1 MTNLYSFIILY
12 MCRLI
17 FALLQNRNNAD
28 KILRST
34 QVNEANS
41 QHAVSSSN
49 TLYIKIKTTLP
60 AG

>member
-1 MTNLYSFIILY
+1 